1 MSRTLIDIPLPFS
14 GALSVWP
21 GDPPVAIASS
31 RDPLPRLMH
40 LSFGNHTGTHVDAPA
55 HFIADGA
62 TVDRLPLETL
72 IGPAWVVHLP
82 DLAQI
87 TAAALAGAGIPPGT
101 TRLLI
106 RTDNSERA
114 LTPVFDPTYVAL
126 TGDAVEW
133 LLAHAVRLV
142 GLDAPSLDLFGSA
155 EFPAHNV
162 LLAAGV
168 IFVERL
174 ALGGVAPGAYELICL
189 PLPLLDGDGA
199 PARAVLVREM

>member
-1 MSRTLIDIPLPFS
+1 MSRTLIDITLPFS
-14 GALSVWP
+14 GQLSIWP
-21 GDPPVAIASS
+21 GDPPVAISSS
-31 RDPLPRLMH
+31 REPLPRLMH

-55 HFIADGA
+55 HFVADGA

-72 IGPAWVVHLP
+72 IGPAWIVHLP
-82 DLAQI
+82 DLAEI

-114 LTPVFDPTYVAL
+114 LTPDFDPTYVAL
-126 TGDAVEW
+126 TGDAAEW

-142 GLDAPSLDLFGSA
+142 GLDAPSLDLFDST

-168 IFVERL
+168 IFVELL
-174 ALGGVAPGAYELICL
+174 ALGSVAAGAYELICL

-199 PARAVLVREM
+199 PARAVLVRET

>member
-1 MSRTLIDIPLPFS
+1 MSRTLIDITLPFS
-14 GALSVWP
+14 DQLSVWP
-21 GDPPVAIASS
+21 GDPPIAISS
-31 RDPLPRLMH
+31 ACEPLPRLLH
-40 LSFGNHTGTHVDAPA
+40 LSFGNHSGTHVDAPA
-55 HFIADGA
+55 HFVADGA

-82 DLAQI
+82 DLAEI

-106 RTDNSERA
+106 RTDNSDRP

-126 TGDAVEW
+126 AGDAVAW

-142 GLDAPSLDLFGSA
+142 GLDAPSLDPFGS
-155 EFPAHNV
+155 ETFPAHNT

-189 PLPLLDGDGA
+189 PLPLRDGDGA
-199 PARAVLVREM
+199 PARVVLVREM

>member
-1 MSRTLIDIPLPFS
+1 MARTLIDITLPFS
-14 GALSVWP
+14 DQLSVWP
-21 GDPPVAIASS
+21 GDPPVAILPS
-31 RDPLPRLMH
+31 RDPLPRLMQ

-62 TVDRLPLETL
+62 TVDRLALETL

-82 DLAQI
+82 DMAEI
-87 TAAALAGAGIPPGT
+87 TAAALAGAGIPPDI

-106 RTDNSERA
+106 RTDNSERPP
-114 LTPVFDPTYVAL
+114 TPVFDPTYVAL
-126 TGDAVEW
+126 AADAVEW
-133 LLAHAVRLV
+133 LLVHAVRLV

-174 ALGGVAPGAYELICL
+174 ALGGVAAGAYELICL

-199 PARAVLVREM
+199 PARAVLVRET